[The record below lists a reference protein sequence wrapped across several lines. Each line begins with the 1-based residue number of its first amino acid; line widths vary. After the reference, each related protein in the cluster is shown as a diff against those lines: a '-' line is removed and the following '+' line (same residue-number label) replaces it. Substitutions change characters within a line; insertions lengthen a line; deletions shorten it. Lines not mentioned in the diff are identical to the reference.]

1 MANSSFLE
9 RMKKREN
16 IGRNAVL
23 GSVQKENE
31 NFFVNDEDEFEDN
44 SENQAAN
51 AATSNENVENG
62 GSGTEENNDSFGIEL
77 GEDDIEKAM
86 NSKLNEDGY
95 NGNEENIAKVETP
108 IDLDNVPNIEDILNE
123 ENDNTGNETPR
134 RRGRPPMNGN
144 SDSNI
149 DNSDNSNVG
158 SQDQDQSL
166 TRIQELESL
175 VASLQEEN
183 NSKNKELEEANA
195 IIGKLNSKID
205 VLNENIKDHLLTIT
219 NLTKENEDLK
229 LTLNAKDDSRE
240 NFEEVKND
248 YEVALKDKDSQISNL
263 KEQITDLNGKINGLN
278 TQVEELNGQIEEFKT
293 NVGTIDFGGNEKDNI
308 ASRSLDSSSISV
320 ASDVLEYVCTQTIQ
334 NLLETYKSGMY
345 TQDFTQKLLKDYLDD
360 KIDKEYPNPLFRE
373 LITEAITSETKDPY
387 LKDLTEEVL
396 KYVKGKDENN

>member
-31 NFFVNDEDEFEDN
+31 NSFVNDEDEFEDN
-44 SENQAAN
+44 SENQTAN

-62 GSGTEENNDSFGIEL
+62 GSGAEENNDSFGIEL

-86 NSKLNEDGY
+86 NSKLNEDSY

-149 DNSDNSNVG
+149 DNSGNINVG
-158 SQDQDQSL
+158 SQDKDQSL
-166 TRIQELESL
+166 ARIQELESL

-195 IIGKLNSKID
+195 IVGKLNSKID

-229 LTLNAKDDSRE
+229 LTLNAEDDSRE
-240 NFEEVKND
+240 NFEEIKND

-278 TQVEELNGQIEEFKT
+278 TQVEELNGQIEGFKA
-293 NVGTIDFGGNEKDNI
+293 NVETIDFGNNKKDNI

-320 ASDVLEYVCTQTIQ
+320 ASDVLAYVCTQTIQ

-345 TQDFTQKLLKDYLDD
+345 TPDFTQKLLKDYLDD